1 MIIDKTLAFLTTSEL
16 ERIDSLNEHM
26 KELGKA
32 VVEIADGEITTIE
45 EKYGEDALERK
56 PKGKEEAAEAWKI
69 EALALDIYQTTDR
82 LRKIYKEAVNR
93 YVTAIGNAEAVFN
106 DTKEILAAATKEDF
120 IDYRTHKSSS
130 FKRLQAKIREEKHE
144 LDISEYYLCCIY
156 LFDTLEAQYKAIR
169 AYGTKEQQEA
179 FIDLIA
185 ARAYEFYPAGRE
197 EPAKFPPL
205 EEIQPD
211 GRKLERRAAPV
222 ETTEKKPHTAKK
234 QKTPAP
240 EELEAYSAELLTE
253 KELNKVFTPIP
264 TSPAT
269 ETILKLLSTGKD
281 VAALKKK
288 YPRIS
293 HTQEIEVL
301 TNGNARQVR
310 ILSGVSSVTL
320 ELENVDLLLHSKKAK
335 KWFIFL
341 MGEIIKQAVTPD
353 GQLKKAFVFF
363 TPNDLVNLGL
373 YSTTRAAIKA
383 FDDISSLLT
392 SLKAKGELRKG
403 KKTIEQKDVIVL
415 FTRAQFIKREGFYIS
430 INHEINW
437 ALICAYYTVVHKAYF
452 KLSSRASDL
461 LLYVFIRARQ
471 NTNALKDRGYFTI
484 SMRAVQDRLNLPNE
498 KTTGH
503 PERDIR
509 QPIEE
514 AITAIEDELKDSDFK
529 ITPIYDVGAPIAD
542 YLDKGYLKVELKGK
556 YVETFNKLEET
567 KRKQIAA
574 ANNRKEKIK
583 DAAIARN
590 LAEKMKT
597 DEAGAPEK
605 KTRKKKE

>member
-1 MIIDKTLAFLTTSEL
+1 MIIDKTLAFLTPSEL
-16 ERIDSLNEHM
+16 ERIDSLNEHL
-26 KELGKA
+26 KELGKVLVA
-32 VVEIADGEITTIE
+32 IADGEIEAIE
-45 EKYGEDALERK
+45 EDYGEDPIERK
-56 PKGKEEAAEAWKI
+56 PKSKEEAAEAWKI
-69 EALALDIYQTTDR
+69 EALAVDIYQTTDR
-82 LRKIYKEAVNR
+82 LRNIYKEAVKR
-93 YVTAIGNAEAVFN
+93 YVTAIGSAEAVFI
-106 DTKEILAAATKEDF
+106 DTKEILAAVTKEDY
-120 IDYRTHKSSS
+120 IDYCTHNSAS

-144 LDISEYYLCCIY
+144 LEGNDYLLCCVY
-156 LFDTLEAQYKAIR
+156 LFDSLEAQYKAIR
-169 AYGTKEQQEA
+169 EYGTREQQEA

-185 ARAYEFYPAGRE
+185 ARAYEFYPEGRE
-197 EPAKFPPL
+197 EPVKFPL
-205 EEIQPD
+205 EEIQAD
-211 GRKLERRAAPV
+211 GRKLERRAAPA
-222 ETTEKKPHTAKK
+222 ETTTKKPHSPKK
-234 QKTPAP
+234 KPAP
-240 EELEAYSAELLTE
+240 EELETYSAELLTE
-253 KELNKVFTPIP
+253 KELEKVFTPIP

-373 YSTTRAAIKA
+373 YSSTRAAIKA

-403 KKTIEQKDVIVL
+403 KKPIEQKDIIVL

-590 LAEKMKT
+590 LAEKMKA
-597 DEAGAPEK
+597 DGEEPER
-605 KTRKKKE
+605 KTRRKKKE

>member
-1 MIIDKTLAFLTTSEL
+1 MIIDKTLAFLTPSEL

-32 VVEIADGEITTIE
+32 VVAIADGEIEAIE
-45 EKYGEDALERK
+45 EKYGENPVERK
-56 PKGKEEAAEAWKI
+56 PKNKEEAAEAWKI

-82 LRKIYKEAVNR
+82 LRKVYKEAVKR

-169 AYGTKEQQEA
+169 EYGTREQQEA

-185 ARAYEFYPAGRE
+185 ARAYEFYPEGRE
-197 EPAKFPPL
+197 EPVKFPL
-205 EEIQPD
+205 EEIQAD

-234 QKTPAP
+234 QKTPEP
-240 EELEAYSAELLTE
+240 EELEAYRAELLTE
-253 KELNKVFTPIP
+253 KELDKAFMTIP
-264 TSPAT
+264 TTPVT
-269 ETILKLLSTGKD
+269 ETVLKLLGVGKD
-281 VAALKKK
+281 VAMLKKRQ
-288 YPRIS
+288 PRIC
-293 HTQEIEVL
+293 HTQEVEVR
-301 TNGNARQVR
+301 TKDNKRQV
-310 ILSGVSSVTL
+310 IVLSNVSSVTL

-335 KWFIFL
+335 KWFVFL
-341 MGEIIKQAVTPD
+341 MGQIVNQAVAQD
-353 GQLKKAFVFF
+353 GTLKRNYVFF
-363 TPNDLVNLGL
+363 TPSDLVNLGL
-373 YSTTRAAIKA
+373 YSSTRAAIKA
-383 FDDISSLLT
+383 FDDISGLLT

-415 FTRAQFIKREGFYIS
+415 FTRAQFTKREGFYIS

-590 LAEKMKT
+590 LAEKMKA
-597 DEAGAPEK
+597 DGEEPERK
-605 KTRKKKE
+605 PRRKKKE